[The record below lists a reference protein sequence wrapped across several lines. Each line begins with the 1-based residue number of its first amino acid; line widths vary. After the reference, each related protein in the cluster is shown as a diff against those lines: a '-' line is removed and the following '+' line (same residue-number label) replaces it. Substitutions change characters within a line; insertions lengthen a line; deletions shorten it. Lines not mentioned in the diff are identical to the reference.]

1 MMLSGVEK
9 VVRRSAKKVSL
20 YRFHLDHAA
29 QARKVLQLLEAQRGK
44 TDPANLR
51 LADTYARDVFGD
63 PVYAPWLR
71 VYTAFRGKFEEG
83 WIPDNY
89 YAIVVVPHMK
99 GMYGKIGNLKPI
111 SRLLFDGTALPDI
124 AYFANGLFFTDKCVV
139 VPERD
144 LKDIVFEHAER
155 VVFKLDG
162 SGQGN
167 GIHFFDRAN
176 FDPALIRSLGNG
188 VIQTFIVQHPLFSA
202 FASKAVATL
211 RLTTVVDD
219 SGRISVRACF
229 LRLGRAD
236 DTHILTDRE
245 ICVAVKL
252 ETGELH
258 DEGYLNDWSAVDAH
272 PDSGVRFAGIRI
284 PQFEQCMETVLRLHQ
299 KLPFARCIG
308 WDLTV
313 DANDRVQVMEWN
325 GGHNDV
331 KFSEATQGPCFSDLK
346 WERLRLGR

>member
-1 MMLSGVEK
+1 MLSGVEK

-20 YRFHLDHAA
+20 YRFHLDHGA
-29 QARKVLQLLEAQRGK
+29 QARKALQLLEDQHGK
-44 TDPANLR
+44 ADPAMLR
-51 LADTYARDVFGD
+51 LADTYALDVFGD

-71 VYTAFRGKFEEG
+71 VYTAFRGAFQEG

-89 YAIVVVPHMK
+89 YGIVVVPHLK
-99 GMYGKIGNLKPI
+99 GLYGKISNLKALEA
-111 SRLLFDGTALPDI
+111 LLFDGDALPDI
-124 AYFANGLFFTDKCVV
+124 AYFANGLFFTNQSVV
-139 VPERD
+139 VPEREW
-144 LKDIVFEHAER
+144 KDVVFEHAER

-162 SGQGN
+162 SGKGN
-167 GIHFFDRAN
+167 GVHFFDRSN

-188 VIQTFIVQHPLFSA
+188 VIQSFIVQHPLFTA

-211 RLTTVVDD
+211 RFTTVVDD
-219 SGRISVRACF
+219 GGRISVRACH

-236 DTHILTDRE
+236 DTHIVSDRE

-252 ETGELH
+252 ETGELY
-258 DEGYLNDWSAVDAH
+258 DEGYVGDWSAVKAH

-284 PQFEQCMETVLRLHQ
+284 PQFEPCMATVLRLHR

-308 WDLTV
+308 WDVTV

-325 GGHNDV
+325 GEHNDV
-331 KFSEATQGPCFSDLK
+331 KFNEATQGPCFSDLN
-346 WERLRLGR
+346 WERLVAGR